1 MSEETMTLSDD
12 QLEQIGRYV
21 RNNLPQWISTL
32 PPQTVQVTDPV
43 LLERMVRVEEEL
55 KAQRELMVDRFEAM
69 DKRFEEQLEHSKQ
82 QFAAVDKRFEAV
94 DKRFEEQLEHSKQQF
109 AAVDKR
115 FEEQLEHSRQQFAA
129 VDKRFEDMNKRFDD
143 MNKHYART
151 EWIVGI
157 MVLVFMGLTTAIQV
171 FG

>member
-21 RNNLPQWISTL
+21 QKNLPEWLRTL
-32 PPQTVQVTDPV
+32 PPQTVQITDPA
-43 LLERMVRVEEEL
+43 LLERTVRVEEEL
-55 KAQRELMVDRFEAM
+55 RAQRELMIERFDAV
-69 DKRFEEQLEHSKQ
+69 DKRFEAVDRRFEELLEHSKQ

-94 DKRFEEQLEHSKQQF
+94 DKRFEEQREHSKQQF

-115 FEEQLEHSRQQFAA
+115 FEDMHKHFSRA
-129 VDKRFEDMNKRFDD
+129 
-143 MNKHYART
+143 
-151 EWIVGI
+151 EWLLGI
-157 MVLVFMGLTTAIQV
+157 LVTMFMGLTTAIQI

>member
-21 RNNLPQWISTL
+21 QKNLPEWLRTM
-32 PPQTVQVTDPV
+32 PPQTVQITDPA

-55 KAQRELMVDRFEAM
+55 KAQRELMSERFDAVDKRFEAVDKRFEAM
-69 DKRFEEQLEHSKQ
+69 DKRFEELLEHSKQ

-94 DKRFEEQLEHSKQQF
+94 DKRFEEQ
-109 AAVDKR
+109 R
-115 FEEQLEHSRQQFAA
+115 EHSRQQFAA
-129 VDKRFEDMNKRFDD
+129 VDKRFEDMH
-143 MNKHYART
+143 KHFSRA
-151 EWIVGI
+151 EWLLGI
-157 MVLVFMGLTTAIQV
+157 LVTMFMGLTTAIQI

>member
-1 MSEETMTLSDD
+1 MSEASMTLSDE

-32 PPQTVQVTDPV
+32 PPQTVQITDPV

-55 KAQRELMVDRFEAM
+55 KAQRELMIERFDAVDRRFETVDKRFEAMDKRFEAM
-69 DKRFEEQLEHSKQ
+69 DKRFEEQLEHSK
-82 QFAAVDKRFEAV
+82 
-94 DKRFEEQLEHSKQQF
+94 
-109 AAVDKR
+109 
-115 FEEQLEHSRQQFAA
+115 QQFAA

>member
-1 MSEETMTLSDD
+1 MSEASMTLSDD

-115 FEEQLEHSRQQFAA
+115 FE
-129 VDKRFEDMNKRFDD
+129 DMNKRFDD

-157 MVLVFMGLTTAIQV
+157 MVLVFMGLSTAIQI